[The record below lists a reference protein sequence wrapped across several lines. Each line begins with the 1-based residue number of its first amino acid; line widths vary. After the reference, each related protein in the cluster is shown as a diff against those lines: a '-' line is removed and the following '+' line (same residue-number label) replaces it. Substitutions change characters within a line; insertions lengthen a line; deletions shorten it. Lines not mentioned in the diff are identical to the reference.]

1 MQIPFRRF
9 MNRMLRVARCYCLL
23 ALFCAAQVN
32 AANAQV
38 NAANAQVNAANA
50 QERGQ
55 LNMNPIET
63 CLAERGTLILDDDGS
78 LERGGKTTA
87 KFLGSTKLR
96 AAAGRW
102 QRSEEANVWRSTW
115 NPKMGHTPVASYQG
129 ITASD
134 LIIEVT
140 FRFGEITEPWH
151 HQCFRIAVD
160 DRPKITGHIVSAW
173 ANPNN
178 DFIEQGFLLQH
189 IRKQK
194 DKTIIEDLVLDHQPL
209 TTQALQWHTAILEVV
224 GDEALFRMG
233 SHIAYAKAKQIKMP
247 KNLVSLT
254 MGTTWHEIKRVRIWK
269 ANANPAWP
277 ARKEKTL
284 ESRID
289 FKPHIHN
296 YNRVKKSAH

>member
-9 MNRMLRVARCYCLL
+9 MNQMLRVTRCYCLL
-23 ALFCAAQVN
+23 ALFCAAQVP
-32 AANAQV
+32 AANAQER
-38 NAANAQVNAANA
+38 AANA

-87 KFLGSTKLR
+87 KFLGSIKLR
-96 AAAGRW
+96 SAAGRW

-151 HQCFRIAVD
+151 HQCFRIAID